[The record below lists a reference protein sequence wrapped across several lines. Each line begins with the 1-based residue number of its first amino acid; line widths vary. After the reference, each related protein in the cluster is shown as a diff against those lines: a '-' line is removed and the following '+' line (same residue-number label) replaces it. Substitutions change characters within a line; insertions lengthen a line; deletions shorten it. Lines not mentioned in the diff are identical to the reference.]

1 MCTERLTP
9 RNTARSLLLT
19 PALLFIL
26 IGAERADAQARFTLS
41 KAYLDAGNNVHL
53 AYTDGD
59 EVQPPQEKGQA
70 GCEQLKVAEDKL
82 TVGWLVDFENELTT
96 YPIALTLVVFR
107 DKKMLQ
113 RFADLD
119 VDVIE
124 DWHFWAGGKQVAF
137 VTNALHGGGRAHYE
151 LHDLEKGALLGKW
164 DGALN
169 QRSPAWTRG
178 LWDEDAE

>member
-1 MCTERLTP
+1 MP
-9 RNTARSLLLT
+9 RNDVRSLLLT

-41 KAYLDAGNNVHL
+41 KAYLDADNNVHL

-59 EVQPPQEKGQA
+59 EVHPKEKGQA
-70 GCEQLKVAEDKL
+70 GCESLKVAEDKQ

-107 DKKMLQ
+107 DKKVVQ
-113 RFADLD
+113 RFGDSD
-119 VDVIE
+119 TDVIE

-151 LHDLEKGALLGKW
+151 LHDVEKGTLLGKW
-164 DGALN
+164 DGPLN
-169 QRSPAWTRG
+169 QASPAWARG